1 LGELLLGGNTHMKTE
16 TPVVLWIRAT
26 CFGLGLIL
34 AAGGAYLFLCG
45 AGLIAGETYLPG
57 ILNLLLG
64 IALIQRGSSMFRA
77 RRLLA
82 AAVAPSPNRSLS

>member
-1 LGELLLGGNTHMKTE
+1 MKAE
-16 TPVVLWIRAT
+16 TPVVPWIRAT

-45 AGLIAGETYLPG
+45 AGLIAGETQSPG
-57 ILNLLLG
+57 LLDLLLG
-64 IALIQRGSSMFRA
+64 IVVIQCGSSMFRA

-82 AAVAPSPNRSLS
+82 APVATSPNRPLS

>member
-1 LGELLLGGNTHMKTE
+1 MKTE
-16 TPVVLWIRAT
+16 TPVGPWMRAT

-45 AGLIAGETYLPG
+45 AGLIADETHLPG
-57 ILNLLLG
+57 MLDLLLG
-64 IALIQRGSSMFRA
+64 IVVIRCGSSMFRA

-82 AAVAPSPNRSLS
+82 APIATSPSHSPS